1 MRWPLQAVGTGGIHQ
16 DGHPFRPEF
25 PTFGVSATRPYAAEM
40 RDLRFVTSSVPG
52 HRAHF
57 VPRACSGT
65 VCAVTRLRWIVPV
78 VLAVVLVAAA
88 APHLRD
94 YGATWDEALG
104 DLFFGQRY
112 AAFFTSFDAKYLDF
126 ARGPAM
132 QPDFS
137 MSPFRILPEQY
148 YPLANMLAYGTS
160 RVLARWLDPVDGFH
174 AFNVLLAAAFV
185 IVFFDW
191 IRRRFSMVV
200 AVTTIA
206 LLFTTPRIWYDLMVN
221 VKDFP
226 EMVFFT
232 LAAIAFYE
240 ALRRNTTGWFV
251 LAGVLLGCALA
262 AKPNALFLPFVPF
275 AYLLAT
281 RRRERATWLRFVAAG
296 LLGVAVMIALWPW
309 LWSDPIGRLHE
320 NLRYLTIRA
329 NDTAPAQRTSPLT
342 MVLLTTQPLLLML
355 VPFGLV
361 AAVRRKQWFLLCWLT
376 VIALRLALPGSINF
390 DGVRHFLEL
399 FRPLALAAAFALERL
414 RPRVA
419 LAIALIAVVPGIA
432 GIVQMHPFEDA
443 YWNVFAG
450 GLRGAASR
458 QIPQWGEYWG
468 TSYRQGI
475 DWLNHYAPP
484 NSAIAVPIAEQT
496 VALVAPFRLRPDL
509 ELVRYK
515 PALPPYDRDRLPH
528 LVARSKRQPVFI
540 MFITREEAANELTRI
555 AERQLQPVAEWSR
568 DGIAL
573 MRIYDA
579 RKTKKPPVSRR
590 PADQ

>member
-1 MRWPLQAVGTGGIHQ
+1 
-16 DGHPFRPEF
+16 
-25 PTFGVSATRPYAAEM
+25 
-40 RDLRFVTSSVPG
+40 
-52 HRAHF
+52 
-57 VPRACSGT
+57 

-78 VLAVVLVAAA
+78 VLAVALVAVA

-126 ARGPAM
+126 SLSGPAM

-137 MSPFRILPEQY
+137 MSPFRYFPEQY
-148 YPLANMLAYGTS
+148 YPLANVLAYGTS
-160 RVLARWLDPVDGFH
+160 RMLARWLDPVDGFH
-174 AFNVLLAAAFV
+174 AFNLLLAAAFV
-185 IVFFDW
+185 IVFFVW

-240 ALRRNTTGWFV
+240 ALERDATRWYV
-251 LAGVLLGCALA
+251 VAGVLLGCALA

-281 RRRERATWLRFVAAG
+281 RRRERAAWLRFLAAG

-320 NLRYLTIRA
+320 NLRYLATRA
-329 NDTAPAQRTSPLT
+329 NDTVPAERTSPLT
-342 MVLLTTQPLLLML
+342 MVLLTTQPLFLML

-361 AAVRRKQWFLLCWLT
+361 AAVRRKEWFLLCWLA

-399 FRPLALAAAFALERL
+399 FPPLALAAALALERL
-414 RPRVA
+414 RTRMA
-419 LAIALIAVVPGIA
+419 LTIALIAVVPGVA
-432 GIVQMHPFEDA
+432 GIVRTHPFEDA

-458 QIPQWGEYWG
+458 HIPQWGEYWG

-475 DWLNHYAPP
+475 DWLNRNAPP
-484 NSAIAVPIAEQT
+484 HSAIAIPIAEQT

-509 ELVRYK
+509 ELVRYR

-528 LVARSKRQPVFI
+528 LIARSKRQPVFI

-555 AERQLQPVAEWSR
+555 AERELQPVAEWSR
-568 DGIAL
+568 DGVVL

-579 RKTKKPPVSRR
+579 RKTRKPPVSRR
-590 PADQ
+590 PSDH